1 MAKLLPFISEKFD
14 GDIWRIE
21 ADSYT
26 GNTLFVEVRSS
37 EDKLVSFASINL
49 ATGNLNF
56 KSLTTPERWF
66 TGIEAAYDG
75 VLLLHGYQSENSPV
89 HKGLTAIDAVTGET
103 LWSNYSYAFDHMTI
117 NGLVAYNVQIQP
129 KKLFTVDIKTG
140 LATGTYSPGTDTEPL
155 NHIILPRILPVSY
168 LKEALEIEP
177 YGNNMHYLEFNNLRI
192 VSLHSSKAGILK
204 QHLYIMDDHEIVYED
219 ILNTDI
225 QKIQPEAFILHNN
238 SLIYIKNKSEL
249 KVLNL

>member
-1 MAKLLPFISEKFD
+1 MSMLLPFISEEFD
-14 GDIWRIE
+14 GAIWRMEI
-21 ADSYT
+21 DSLSET
-26 GNTLFVEVRSS
+26 VFVEIRNS
-37 EDKLVSFASINL
+37 EDKLVSFASISL
-49 ATGNLNF
+49 RTGTVNF
-56 KSLTTPERWF
+56 KSLTAPERWL

-89 HKGLTAIDAVTGET
+89 HKGLTAIDAVSGET
-103 LWSNYSYAFDHMTI
+103 LWSNYTYAFDHLSV
-117 NGLVAYNVQIQP
+117 NGPVVYNLQIQP
-129 KKLFTVDIKTG
+129 KKLFIVDIKTG
-140 LATGTYSPGTDTEPL
+140 LSNGVYESGVNKEL
-155 NHIILPRILPVSY
+155 VNNIVLPDILPVSY
-168 LKEALEIEP
+168 LKETLEIEP

-204 QHLYIMDDHEIVYED
+204 QHLYIMDNHEVVYED